1 MTPTEQA
8 MAELLARKAEV
19 TSFTATY
26 RWLIAAVE
34 LLLRHQ
40 IELAHQGEAR
50 LPRD

>member
-8 MAELLARKAEV
+8 MVELLARKAEV
-19 TSFTATY
+19 TGFTATY

-40 IELAHQGEAR
+40 IELAR
-50 LPRD
+50 RD